1 MEDLTLDPE
10 DDGSPEPEEVASE
23 DSTSDK
29 RKFILFG
36 VVALLVG
43 LGVGA
48 LLMLLLRNGE
58 TNNSAVESRATS
70 TVSSKVSST
79 VPTSDSQVLQSTIV
93 PESSIEPT
101 PTNRTNAPRATS
113 PAATSP
119 PATSP
124 PVTSPPVTSPPK
136 PVITSF
142 SIPKTV
148 SCAGE
153 QVPYI
158 SLSWTTSNA
167 SAVSLAIDGPGVYKN
182 YQGGSGSDSVPFS
195 CVGPHT
201 YLLTATG
208 PAGSSS
214 KSVTVTGV

>member
-113 PAATSP
+113 PPATSP

-124 PVTSPPVTSPPK
+124 PATSPPVTSPPK

-167 SAVSLAIDGPGVYKN
+167 SVVSLAIDGPGLYKN

>member
-23 DSTSDK
+23 DSMSDK
-29 RKFILFG
+29 RKLILFG

-70 TVSSKVSST
+70 TVSST

-101 PTNRTNAPRATS
+101 PTNRPNTP
-113 PAATSP
+113 PATSP

-124 PVTSPPVTSPPK
+124 PATSPPVTSPPK

-208 PAGSSS
+208 SAGSSS

>member
-23 DSTSDK
+23 YSTSDK

-153 QVPYI
+153 IVPYI

-167 SAVSLAIDGPGVYKN
+167 SVVSLAIDGPGLYKN

>member
-48 LLMLLLRNGE
+48 LLTLLLRNGE

-113 PAATSP
+113 PPATSP

-124 PVTSPPVTSPPK
+124 PATSPPVTSPPK

-167 SAVSLAIDGPGVYKN
+167 SVVSLAIDGPGLYKN

>member
-58 TNNSAVESRATS
+58 TNNSAVESGATS
-70 TVSSKVSST
+70 TVSSTASST

-101 PTNRTNAPRATS
+101 PTNRPNAPRATS

-167 SAVSLAIDGPGVYKN
+167 SVVSLAIDGPGLYKN

>member
-58 TNNSAVESRATS
+58 TNNSAVESGATS
-70 TVSSKVSST
+70 TVSSTASST

-101 PTNRTNAPRATS
+101 PTNRPNAPRATS
-113 PAATSP
+113 PPATSP

-167 SAVSLAIDGPGVYKN
+167 SVVSLAIDGPGLYKN

>member
-58 TNNSAVESRATS
+58 TNNSAVESGATS
-70 TVSSKVSST
+70 TVSSTASST

-101 PTNRTNAPRATS
+101 PTNRPNAPRATS
-113 PAATSP
+113 PPATSP

-167 SAVSLAIDGPGVYKN
+167 SVVSLAIDGPGLYKN

-195 CVGPHT
+195 CMGPHT

-208 PAGSSS
+208 SAGSSS

>member
-113 PAATSP
+113 PPATSP
-119 PATSP
+119 PA
-124 PVTSPPVTSPPK
+124 TSPPVTSPPK

-167 SAVSLAIDGPGVYKN
+167 SVVSLAIDGPGLYKN